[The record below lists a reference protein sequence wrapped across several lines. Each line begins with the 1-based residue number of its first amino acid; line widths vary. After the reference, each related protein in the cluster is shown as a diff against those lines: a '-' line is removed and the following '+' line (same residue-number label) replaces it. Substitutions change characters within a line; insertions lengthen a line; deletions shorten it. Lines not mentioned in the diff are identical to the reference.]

1 MLHYIP
7 QSIQFLNRSR
17 LFSKHSAVNNFRALN
32 YVVLVFI
39 PLVNLVYVSCCYYQV
54 YEINKCHICM
64 APMAQQSENCE
75 YFGKCFEH

>member
-1 MLHYIP
+1 MLQYIP

-17 LFSKHSAVNNFRALN
+17 LLSKYSAVYNFRALN

-54 YEINKCHICM
+54 YEIKKRHVRM
-64 APMAQQSENCE
+64 VPATQQL
-75 YFGKCFEH
+75 